1 VRHVLEHYEP
11 PLLALYRAHA
21 REGPV
26 LRVRALVA
34 LLRGHGLIGGAASRN
49 PPHPPPPNPTS
60 RTSNT
65 FTHDC
70 CTPHDLHR
78 RAHRRCADAAGG
90 GRRAGRGGRC

>member
-1 VRHVLEHYEP
+1 MLEHYEP

-49 PPHPPPPNPTS
+49 PPHPPPPQPHLPHLQYLHPRLLHAPRPPPT
-60 RTSNT
+60 RPPAV
-65 FTHDC
+65 C
-70 CTPHDLHR
+70 
-78 RAHRRCADAAGG
+78 
-90 GRRAGRGGRC
+90 

>member
-1 VRHVLEHYEP
+1 VLEHYEP

-49 PPHPPPPNPTS
+49 RAPRAPRAPPPPPEI
-60 RTSNT
+60 R
-65 FTHDC
+65 
-70 CTPHDLHR
+70 CTPCHR
-78 RAHRRCADAAGG
+78 HRPSQIKHTFKSTVYFTV
-90 GRRAGRGGRC
+90 